1 MRYILLALILSIL
14 FVYGASGL
22 SITIGETTY
31 KNPEYKKAMMD
42 YFQSKTDKSIKD
54 VNIEVIRAQDVNRIS
69 ENVTGEVYNQ
79 GQIFSCA
86 MVDLDHDNLTIIVDQ
101 SKIKNVT
108 PQMYA
113 NSLKSAG
120 IERGYVV
127 VSSPLPA
134 SGEATLLGIF
144 RSYETLIGAKI
155 PDEVK
160 MASLKEIHL
169 QTRLVNET
177 GESGDSIAQLISE
190 VKNRTEFENINDTHK
205 IKQIVSNTA
214 DKLDINLT
222 STQIEDISQV
232 IANSQKVHGLTTNI
246 KKRLEK
252 ETHGPRLE
260 DQLYSWLQSRY
271 DYLISLLST

>member
-69 ENVTGEVYNQ
+69 KKNVTGEVYNQ

-86 MVDLDHDNLTIIVDQ
+86 MVGLSHDNLTIIVDQ

-134 SGEATLLGIF
+134 SGEATLL
-144 RSYETLIGAKI
+144 A
-155 PDEVK
+155 
-160 MASLKEIHL
+160 
-169 QTRLVNET
+169 
-177 GESGDSIAQLISE
+177 
-190 VKNRTEFENINDTHK
+190 
-205 IKQIVSNTA
+205 
-214 DKLDINLT
+214 
-222 STQIEDISQV
+222 
-232 IANSQKVHGLTTNI
+232 
-246 KKRLEK
+246 
-252 ETHGPRLE
+252 
-260 DQLYSWLQSRY
+260 YSDHMRPS
-271 DYLISLLST
+271 

>member
-1 MRYILLALILSIL
+1 MRYILLALILSIS
-14 FVYGASGL
+14 FVYGTLGL

-31 KNPEYKKAMMD
+31 KNPEYKKAMID
-42 YFQSKTDKSIKD
+42 YFQSKTDKNIKD
-54 VNIEVIRAQDVNRIS
+54 INIEVIRAQDVNRIS
-69 ENVTGEVYNQ
+69 EDVTGEVYNPS
-79 GQIFSCA
+79 QIFSCA
-86 MVDLDHDNLTIIVDQ
+86 MVDLDHDNLTIVVDQ

-113 NSLKSAG
+113 NSLRSAG

-134 SGEATLLGIF
+134 SGEAALLGIF
-144 RSYETLIGAKI
+144 KSYETIIGDKI
-155 PDEVK
+155 PDDVK
-160 MASLKEIHL
+160 KASLEEMYL

-177 GESGDSIAQLISE
+177 GESGDTIAQLISE
-190 VKNRTEFENINDTHK
+190 VKNRTESENIEDTQK
-205 IKQIVSNTA
+205 IEQIISRTA

-232 IANSQKVHGLTTNI
+232 IANSQKVDRLTTNF

-252 ETHGPRLE
+252 ETHGARLE